1 MMSQV
6 SAPTRTQTV
15 PEARRHLSSTW
26 RDPRLAIGIV
36 LVAASVLLGATLLG
50 DADDTVAVW
59 AAKADLGAGTVL
71 TTGDLVRREVGF
83 SDSADADRYL
93 PAASPIGADR
103 TLTRDVGAG
112 ELLPR
117 AALSGVGGTE
127 PLVEVPIAAA
137 ADAIP
142 STVGVGSTV
151 DVWVTPRS
159 AQGEPAGDSALVF
172 DDVTVVAAPRSGTA
186 LGPSATRQLIIGV
199 PGDSED
205 DLPKALGQTAAG
217 EILVTKQG

>member
-1 MMSQV
+1 M

-59 AAKADLGAGTVL
+59 AAKDDLGAGTVL
-71 TTGDLVRREVGF
+71 TTSDLVRREVSF
-83 SDSADADRYL
+83 SDSADANRYV
-93 PAASPIGADR
+93 PAASAIGADQ

-117 AALSGVGGTE
+117 AALGGAGTE
-127 PLVEVPIAAA
+127 PLVEVPIAAT

-159 AQGEPAGDSALVF
+159 AQGEPAGDSLLVF

-199 PGDSED
+199 PGGSED
-205 DLPKALGQTAAG
+205 DLSKVLGQTAAG